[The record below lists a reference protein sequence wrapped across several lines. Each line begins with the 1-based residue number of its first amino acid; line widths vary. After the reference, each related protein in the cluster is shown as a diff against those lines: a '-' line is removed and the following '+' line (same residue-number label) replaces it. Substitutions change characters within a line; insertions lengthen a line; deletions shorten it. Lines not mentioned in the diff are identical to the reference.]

1 VRRQAKDLLR
11 RGWRVAHRL
20 APGVAERVDDRRR
33 ARLRSAR
40 AVAGAVQH
48 EERLAAVERE
58 LELISKQVAVLT
70 MRLEQSPTPTGAA
83 GADEAA
89 RLLKARL
96 GAISFYEE
104 RISRLETAAGLAV
117 PSSGDTVPAGDSP
130 R

>member
-11 RGWRVAHRL
+11 RGWRVVHRL
-20 APGVAERVDDRRR
+20 APAAAERVDDRRR
-33 ARLRSAR
+33 ARIRSAR
-40 AVAGAVQH
+40 AVAGAVRH

-70 MRLEQSPTPTGAA
+70 MRLEQPPAPGGA
-83 GADEAA
+83 GEDEEA

-117 PSSGDTVPAGDSP
+117 PFSDPVSAGDSP